1 MALNRKFCKFKD
13 LGDLQSASVNTLRFL
28 QSTADI
34 TIGMQIDALLWILL
48 PLFIAAGSALLSY
61 YIMQARMD
69 VAVAKEREVLAET
82 RAEVRTQK
90 NTMEER
96 VKATEQEARRRALDD
111 FMQDF
116 RVEERHY
123 FRENKSLAARRKSMV
138 LQERLYFR
146 NIPLSNW
153 VEHEMTVEEE
163 SGDVQRIAK
172 GCSVFT
178 TKSLSDEK
186 KAAVSRMLGQAPVT
200 SVVPEFAEMMNDVQA
215 G

>member
-69 VAVAKEREVLAET
+69 VAIARERETLAET

-123 FRENKSLAARRKSMV
+123 FRENKSLAARKKSMV

-200 SVVPEFAEMMNDVQA
+200 SVVPEFAEMMNDAQA
-215 G
+215 S